1 MKNFTL
7 IVPLVKKTWLSVLE
21 ENGTQMHGNGMYP
34 VTLIQ
39 KVLNA
44 GGQKITTRKK

>member
-1 MKNFTL
+1 MTNFTL

-21 ENGTQMHGNGMYP
+21 GDGTPMHGNGTYLA
-34 VTLIQ
+34 TLIQ

-44 GGQKITTRKK
+44 GGQKIPKRKK